1 MTSLLS
7 GFTFLAA
14 WACDHFKWDWSGA
27 LTRLVKKCINCSVEL
42 PSAVTVAKV
51 TTGLSVLGFCLSA
64 MLEAR
69 YGVRATIMNAKI
81 LGPHQVYCRE
91 LEIAGLQVSMYYP
104 AEGNVPADRELCDWL
119 GDYTAE

>member
-1 MTSLLS
+1 MPGLWLRCLYKTGTRTTQKPSVMTSLLS

-27 LTRLVKKCINCSVEL
+27 LTNLVKKCINCSVEL

-51 TTGLSVLGFCLSA
+51 TTGLSVLGLCLSA

-69 YGVRATIMNAKI
+69 FGVRATIMNAKI
-81 LGPHQVYCRE
+81 RGPHQVYCRE
-91 LEIAGLQVSMYYP
+91 LEIAGTLPS
-104 AEGNVPADRELCDWL
+104 AG
-119 GDYTAE
+119 